1 MEEARQ
7 YSAVIDALKIFSPL
21 FALAA
26 ILSAIQLRNSLRFG
40 LVRWPVRL
48 RSREEIPVAYW
59 LVVAGTGFVLLVS
72 LYMLGEA
79 FIW

>member
-1 MEEARQ
+1 
-7 YSAVIDALKIFSPL
+7 VIDALKIFSPF

-26 ILSAIQLRNSLRFG
+26 ILSAVQLRNSLRFG
-40 LVRWPVRL
+40 LVRWPVQL
-48 RSREEIPVAYW
+48 RSREEIPVGFW
-59 LVVAGTGFVLLVS
+59 FVTIGTAFVLLAS